1 MLEKISDAD
10 LTLDTGTT
18 VIRPVKSVRDLGVR
32 STVSWQWRP
41 HLESSLLL
49 LSSASQNSP
58 GSPARRARCGST
70 AGFNIYFI
78 ATRLLQL
85 TIVSSAG
92 VNYSA
97 SAACDERSG
106 SNRNEFV
113 AARPRETS
121 VEAATL
127 AAGWAKKI
135 TYKLCL
141 FMHYIDIGLAPKYPS
156 DCVST
161 FSTASGRY
169 RLRSAGPAFHVL
181 PRTSTGF
188 GECGFFY
195 SGPVAW
201 NTLPSN
207 FQDIIDT
214 STFRKRLKSVLFDRD
229 QTDYCWCSW
238 TCRIAAPY
246 NSRVDWLIDCGL
258 GYWADTTFHIT
269 YLLAFFY
276 YLEVCIRVSQIL

>member
-1 MLEKISDAD
+1 
-10 LTLDTGTT
+10 
-18 VIRPVKSVRDLGVR
+18 
-32 STVSWQWRP
+32 
-41 HLESSLLL
+41 
-49 LSSASQNSP
+49 
-58 GSPARRARCGST
+58 
-70 AGFNIYFI
+70 
-78 ATRLLQL
+78 
-85 TIVSSAG
+85 
-92 VNYSA
+92 
-97 SAACDERSG
+97 
-106 SNRNEFV
+106 
-113 AARPRETS
+113 
-121 VEAATL
+121 
-127 AAGWAKKI
+127 
-135 TYKLCL
+135 
-141 FMHYIDIGLAPKYPS
+141 MHYINIGLAPKYPS

-188 GECGFFY
+188 GERGFFY

-246 NSRVDWLIDCGL
+246 NSRVGWLIDCGL

-269 YLLAFFY
+269 YLLAFLLFGSMY
-276 YLEVCIRVSQIL
+276 PRVPNLINSQDGSQKLFVKPPTIAHNCVFAIIVTFTAGVILTVNDSLRVCSKTYLRVFRRHIVRTKSVSERWPMSRSRQQDHLRLSCWNCRRTM

>member
-127 AAGWAKKI
+127 AAGWAKKLH
-135 TYKLCL
+135 TSCVCLC
-141 FMHYIDIGLAPKYPS
+141 
-156 DCVST
+156 T
-161 FSTASGRY
+161 
-169 RLRSAGPAFHVL
+169 
-181 PRTSTGF
+181 TST
-188 GECGFFY
+188 
-195 SGPVAW
+195 S
-201 NTLPSN
+201 
-207 FQDIIDT
+207 D
-214 STFRKRLKSVLFDRD
+214 
-229 QTDYCWCSW
+229 
-238 TCRIAAPY
+238 
-246 NSRVDWLIDCGL
+246 
-258 GYWADTTFHIT
+258 
-269 YLLAFFY
+269 
-276 YLEVCIRVSQIL
+276 